1 MSPTQTTTTGPLAR
15 TVLAFAAVL
24 GLALAAATT
33 APAAGGPIIVAPGGC
48 ALQCI
53 QKALVTSIATAAK
66 VELGTTVPTK
76 VAVTARRLAANGV
89 PVAGPPAA
97 SASDHAF
104 RTERTLFLVG
114 LQPATTYLIAVSAT
128 DSSGRTS
135 IRSGTFATKPVETAV
150 EPGPGGISASLSCSA
165 KCITK
170 AVPVQIGPTAAVF
183 EFRTNT
189 PARIRLVV
197 SRDAAG
203 ADVVSSSES
212 QPTTSWTGGASLLD
226 PGTRYDLLVRA
237 TDANGHAEERRFSFR
252 TVERKVQITFWKVKV
267 VSDGDKGRARGEMRF
282 GYWLDRKEVGGEDD
296 FHKRSSGDVI
306 QVRASGSTR
315 PGLTGTLP
323 ANGADPTLD
332 IRVYGHEC
340 DGPARMKNCAF
351 ESRGAGWYPNGGG
364 EVGGDDY
371 ATAGGAFSL
380 SALLQQGSLPG
391 KYGSTFPSGHDA
403 YFVFETTQHH
413 VKFRVYAYLDVIY
426 AW

>member
-1 MSPTQTTTTGPLAR
+1 MSPTQTTSPGPLVRA
-15 TVLAFAAVL
+15 VLALATLAA
-24 GLALAAATT
+24 ALAAATS
-33 APAAGGPIIVAPGGC
+33 APAAGDPIILAPGGC
-48 ALQCI
+48 GLQCI
-53 QKALVTSIATAAK
+53 QKALVTSIATAAR
-66 VELGTTVPTK
+66 VDLGTTVPTK
-76 VAVTARRLAANGV
+76 VVVTARRLAGNGV

-97 SASDHAF
+97 SATDYGF
-104 RTERTLFLVG
+104 RTQRTLFLVG
-114 LQPATTYLIAVSAT
+114 LQPATTYLISVSAT
-128 DSSGRTS
+128 DSSGRTAH
-135 IRSGTFATKPVETAV
+135 RSGTFATQPVETAV
-150 EPGPGGISASLSCSA
+150 EPGAGGIAASLSCSA

-203 ADVVSSSES
+203 ADVVSQSGSP
-212 QPTTSWTGGASLLD
+212 PTTSWTGGASLLD
-226 PGTRYDLLVRA
+226 PGTRYHLLVRA
-237 TDANGHAEERRFSFR
+237 TDTNGNAEERRFSFV
-252 TVERKVQITFWKVKV
+252 TVERKVQVTFWKVKV
-267 VSDGDKGRARGEMRF
+267 LSDGDKGSVAGEMRF
-282 GYWLDRKEVGGEDD
+282 SYWLDRTSLDEEGDY
-296 FHKRSSGDVI
+296 HKRSSGDVI
-306 QVRASGSTR
+306 QVRASGTSR

-340 DGPARMKNCAF
+340 DGPARMKNCAY
-351 ESRGAGWYPNGGG
+351 ESRGAGWYPSGGG
-364 EVGGDDY
+364 ELGGDDDY

-380 SALLQQGSLPG
+380 STLLAQDGLPG
-391 KYGSTFPSGHDA
+391 TYGATFPGGHDA

>member
-1 MSPTQTTTTGPLAR
+1 MSPKQTTTTGPLAR
-15 TVLAFAAVL
+15 TVLAFGAVL
-24 GLALAAATT
+24 ALALAAATT

-48 ALQCI
+48 ALECI
-53 QKALVTSIATAAK
+53 QKALVTSSATAAK

-76 VAVTARRLAANGV
+76 VVVTARRLAGNGL

-104 RTERTLFLVG
+104 RTQRTLFLVG
-114 LQPATTYLIAVSAT
+114 LQPATAYLIAVSAS

-135 IRSGTFATKPVETAV
+135 VRSGTFATKPVETAV

-183 EFRTNT
+183 EFQTNT

-212 QPTTSWTGGASLLD
+212 QPTMSWTGGASLLD
-226 PGTRYDLLVRA
+226 PGTRYHLLVRA
-237 TDANGHAEERRFSFR
+237 TDANGNAEERRFSFR

-267 VSDGDKGRARGEMRF
+267 LSDGDKGSVSGELRF
-282 GYWLDRKEVGGEDD
+282 SYWLDRKQIGEEGDYS
-296 FHKRSSGDVI
+296 KRSSGDVI
-306 QVRASGSTR
+306 QVRANGTSR

-323 ANGADPTLD
+323 ANGANPTLD

-340 DGPARMKNCAF
+340 DGPAQMRNCAY
-351 ESRGAGWYPNGGG
+351 ESRGAGWYPSGGG
-364 EVGGDDY
+364 DFGDDDT
-371 ATAGGAFSL
+371 ATAGGPFSL
-380 SALLQQGSLPG
+380 SKLLSQHVLPAT
-391 KYGSTFPSGHDA
+391 YGATFPSGHDA
-403 YFVFETTQHH
+403 YFVFETTQYH
-413 VKFRVYAYLDVIY
+413 VKFRVYAYLDVLY